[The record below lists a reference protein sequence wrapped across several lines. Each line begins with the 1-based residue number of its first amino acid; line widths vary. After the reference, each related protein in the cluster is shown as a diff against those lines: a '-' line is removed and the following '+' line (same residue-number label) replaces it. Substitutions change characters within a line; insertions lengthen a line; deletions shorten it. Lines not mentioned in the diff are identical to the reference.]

1 MSYEDGIQTYKARRS
16 VFFHPVSF
24 YNSCKSP
31 NSKFAFAWGIMD
43 LDLISDATEVRDTN
57 YVAFVGFTIMIWD
70 HLDTFTTEVE
80 YVWPRVG
87 EKKPIVYLFLINRY
101 LIPLGFIVNLFAYLR
116 IDQETYVG
124 IKLSHFV
131 RYEGAMTMIG
141 INIVGLM
148 MLIRIYALY
157 RNQKFIVAGVAM
169 LLLIEM
175 GTYAWLMST
184 GKPVQHHPNIICQ
197 SSMYMWELIFAYVC
211 GAQIS
216 AACTMV
222 FGEKNSIATSSSA
235 WLPLLYDTVVLVLT
249 LGATIPSVR
258 DARGS
263 ATVYVMRR
271 LLQDGLIY
279 FGVIFAVNLVLS
291 LMIAVAD
298 SGLKNITAQ
307 LELLVTVTM
316 MSRITLNLMQSP
328 DKHQDHIEVF
338 PLNPVQS
345 RAYQS
350 NTDNH
355 ISETWRPN
363 SLSLPAPLVNPP
375 LIHTPTPG
383 KGRDQEYK
391 APVDDIE
398 FERRSLAFSSH
409 PYAMT
414 RPRYD

>member
-1 MSYEDGIQTYKARRS
+1 
-16 VFFHPVSF
+16 
-24 YNSCKSP
+24 
-31 NSKFAFAWGIMD
+31 MD

-124 IKLSHFV
+124 IKLSVDISFSLPRMRSYSIRCRHFV

-141 INIVGLM
+141 VNIVGLM

-157 RNQKFIVAGVAM
+157 RNQKFIVAGVAV

-197 SSMYMWELIFAYVC
+197 SSMYIRELIFAYTVC

-216 AACTMV
+216 AACTMI

-271 LLQDGLIY
+271 LLHDGLIY

-291 LMIAVAD
+291 VMIAVAD

-338 PLNPVQS
+338 PLNSVQS
-345 RAYQS
+345 RAYQL

-355 ISETWRPN
+355 SGEAWRPHP
-363 SLSLPAPLVNPP
+363 SSLPAPLVNPP
-375 LIHTPTPG
+375 SIHTPTPG
-383 KGRDQEYK
+383 KGKDQEYG
-391 APVDDIE
+391 APVDDID

-414 RPRYD
+414 RPRYDY

>member
-1 MSYEDGIQTYKARRS
+1 
-16 VFFHPVSF
+16 
-24 YNSCKSP
+24 
-31 NSKFAFAWGIMD
+31 MD

-116 IDQETYVG
+116 IDQERCQ
-124 IKLSHFV
+124 HFV

-157 RNQKFIVAGVAM
+157 RNQKFIVAGVAV

-184 GKPVQHHPNIICQ
+184 GKPVQHHPNII
-197 SSMYMWELIFAYVC
+197 S
-211 GAQIS
+211 
-216 AACTMV
+216 CTMI

-271 LLQDGLIY
+271 LLHDGLIY

-338 PLNPVQS
+338 PLNSVQS

-355 ISETWRPN
+355 SGEAWRSY
-363 SLSLPAPLVNPP
+363 SLSLPAPLVDPP
-375 LIHTPTPG
+375 SIHTPTPG
-383 KGRDQEYK
+383 KGKDQEYG

-414 RPRYD
+414 RPLYD

>member
-1 MSYEDGIQTYKARRS
+1 MSYEDGIQTYKARRP
-16 VFFHPVSF
+16 VFFYPVSF

-31 NSKFAFAWGIMD
+31 KSKFAFAWGIMD

-87 EKKPIVYLFLINRY
+87 EKKPSQEYPFPLKHNRY

-116 IDQETYVG
+116 IDQERCQ
-124 IKLSHFV
+124 HFV

-157 RNQKFIVAGVAM
+157 RNQKFIVAGVAV

-184 GKPVQHHPNIICQ
+184 GKPVQHHPNIT
-197 SSMYMWELIFAYVC
+197 S
-211 GAQIS
+211 
-216 AACTMV
+216 CTMI

-338 PLNPVQS
+338 PLNYVQS

-355 ISETWRPN
+355 SGEAWRPY
-363 SLSLPAPLVNPP
+363 SLSLPAPLVPNPP
-375 LIHTPTPG
+375 SIHTPTPG
-383 KGRDQEYK
+383 KGKDQEYG

-414 RPRYD
+414 RPLCD

>member
-1 MSYEDGIQTYKARRS
+1 
-16 VFFHPVSF
+16 
-24 YNSCKSP
+24 
-31 NSKFAFAWGIMD
+31 MD

-70 HLDTFTTEVE
+70 HLDTFTTE
-80 YVWPRVG
+80 
-87 EKKPIVYLFLINRY
+87 NRY
-101 LIPLGFIVNLFAYLR
+101 LIPLGFIVNLFGERPSLACFFR
-116 IDQETYVG
+116 P
-124 IKLSHFV
+124 SHAPYTSLPSY
-131 RYEGAMTMIG
+131 RPRGAMTMIG

-148 MLIRIYALY
+148 MLIR
-157 RNQKFIVAGVAM
+157 NQKFIVAGVAV

-184 GKPVQHHPNIICQ
+184 GKP
-197 SSMYMWELIFAYVC
+197 
-211 GAQIS
+211 
-216 AACTMV
+216 CTMI

-235 WLPLLYDTVVLVLT
+235 WLPLLYDTVVLGLT

-263 ATVYVMRR
+263 TTVYVMRR

-338 PLNPVQS
+338 PLSSVHS

-355 ISETWRPN
+355 SGEAWRPY

-375 LIHTPTPG
+375 SIHTPTSG
-383 KGRDQEYK
+383 KGRDQDYG

-414 RPRYD
+414 RPLYD

>member
-1 MSYEDGIQTYKARRS
+1 
-16 VFFHPVSF
+16 
-24 YNSCKSP
+24 
-31 NSKFAFAWGIMD
+31 MD

-116 IDQETYVG
+116 IDQETCR
-124 IKLSHFV
+124 HFV

-141 INIVGLM
+141 VNIVGLM

-157 RNQKFIVAGVAM
+157 RNQKFIVAGVAV

-184 GKPVQHHPNIICQ
+184 GKPVQHHPNII
-197 SSMYMWELIFAYVC
+197 S
-211 GAQIS
+211 
-216 AACTMV
+216 CTMI

-271 LLQDGLIY
+271 LLHDGLIY

-338 PLNPVQS
+338 PLNSVQS

-355 ISETWRPN
+355 SGEAWRPYP
-363 SLSLPAPLVNPP
+363 LSLPAPLVNPP
-375 LIHTPTPG
+375 SIHTPTPG
-383 KGRDQEYK
+383 KGKDQEYG

-398 FERRSLAFSSH
+398 FERSSLAFSSH

-414 RPRYD
+414 RPRYDY

>member
-1 MSYEDGIQTYKARRS
+1 
-16 VFFHPVSF
+16 
-24 YNSCKSP
+24 
-31 NSKFAFAWGIMD
+31 MD

-70 HLDTFTTEVE
+70 HLDTFTTE
-80 YVWPRVG
+80 
-87 EKKPIVYLFLINRY
+87 NRY

-116 IDQETYVG
+116 IDQE
-124 IKLSHFV
+124 HFV

-148 MLIRIYALY
+148 MLIR
-157 RNQKFIVAGVAM
+157 NQKFIVAGVAV

-175 GTYAWLMST
+175 GTYTWLMST
-184 GKPVQHHPNIICQ
+184 GKP
-197 SSMYMWELIFAYVC
+197 
-211 GAQIS
+211 
-216 AACTMV
+216 CTMI

-235 WLPLLYDTVVLVLT
+235 WLPLLYDTVVLGLT

-263 ATVYVMRR
+263 TTVYVMRR

-279 FGVIFAVNLVLS
+279 FSVIFAVNLVLS

-307 LELLVTVTM
+307 LELLVTVTEFNRRVTM

-328 DKHQDHIEVF
+328 DKHQNHIEVF
-338 PLNPVQS
+338 PLNSVQS

-355 ISETWRPN
+355 SGETWRPY
-363 SLSLPAPLVNPP
+363 SLSLPAPLVDPP
-375 LIHTPTPG
+375 SIHTPTPG
-383 KGRDQEYK
+383 KGKDQEYG

-414 RPRYD
+414 RPLYD

>member
-1 MSYEDGIQTYKARRS
+1 
-16 VFFHPVSF
+16 
-24 YNSCKSP
+24 
-31 NSKFAFAWGIMD
+31 MD

-87 EKKPIVYLFLINRY
+87 EKKPSQEYPFPLKHNRY

-116 IDQETYVG
+116 IDQETCQ
-124 IKLSHFV
+124 HFV

-148 MLIRIYALY
+148 MLI

-307 LELLVTVTM
+307 LELLVTGTGFNQRVCLLLAQVTM